1 VSSERPGRDVLAA
14 ALLLAALMTGVIVF
28 GSLYPF
34 QFRPLPDGTALPEAV
49 LQALRRRSG
58 GRGDLLANLVLYA
71 PLGFA
76 LALALQARLRPAL
89 AALLAAQACLL
100 LSAAM
105 EFGQMHVPRRSP
117 SGLDLLLN
125 AVGGGAGAL
134 LAVWVRPP
142 ATTRLPADWLR
153 PVEPFAALLL
163 GCWLAYRLYP
173 YVPSL
178 DYGEWRASLAP
189 LRHAAGLD
197 PWRVLRLAV
206 FWLAAGRLLA
216 AAWPRLGGTLPF
228 AAMLLAVLAAA
239 VPIVDRRLSPAELA
253 AAGLALA
260 AWPVLRRLP
269 RADLLLAG
277 LMLAAVLA
285 ESLSPFILAAEPRP
299 FGWVPFR
306 SVVRGN
312 LGNGLQA
319 VLLKTFLYG
328 TLLWLTIRAGLRAWA
343 AVPAVVG
350 LAFGIALVRTWIPWR
365 SADSTDPA
373 LAAIAAL
380 LMVLFARLPRRGDRM
395 PAATGRADLRG
406 NG

>member
-206 FWLAAGRLLA
+206 FWLAAGRLL
-216 AAWPRLGGTLPF
+216 
-228 AAMLLAVLAAA
+228 
-239 VPIVDRRLSPAELA
+239 
-253 AAGLALA
+253 
-260 AWPVLRRLP
+260 RRLP

>member
-1 VSSERPGRDVLAA
+1 MNSEGPGRDALAA
-14 ALLLAALMTGVIVF
+14 ALLLGVLMTGVIVF

-34 QFRPLPDGTALPEAV
+34 QFRPLPDGTTMTDAV
-49 LQALRRRSG
+49 LQALHRRPG
-58 GRGDLLANLVLYA
+58 GRGDLVANLVLYA
-71 PLGFA
+71 PLG
-76 LALALQARLRPAL
+76 LALALVLQARFRPAVAATV
-89 AALLAAQACLL
+89 AALACLL

-105 EFGQMHVPRRSP
+105 EFGQIHVPRRSP

-134 LAVWVRPP
+134 VAIWVRPP
-142 ATTRLPADWLR
+142 ASGLPGAWLR

-163 GCWLAYRLYP
+163 GCWLAYRLFP
-173 YVPSL
+173 YVPAL
-178 DYGEWRASLAP
+178 DWGEWRASLAP
-189 LRHAAGLD
+189 LRHLAGID

-206 FWLAAGRLLA
+206 FWLAAARLLA

-228 AAMLLAVLAAA
+228 AALILAVLAAA
-239 VPIVDRRLSPAELA
+239 VPIVDRRVNPAEVA

-260 AWPVLRRLP
+260 AWPVLRRL
-269 RADLLLAG
+269 RHGDLLLAG

-312 LGNGLQA
+312 LANGLQA

-328 TLLWLTIRAGLRAWA
+328 TLLWLAIRSGLRAWL

-350 LAFGIALVRTWIPWR
+350 LAFGIALFRTWIPWR
-365 SADSTDPA
+365 TADSTDPA

-380 LMVLFARLPRRGDRM
+380 LLVLFARLRR
-395 PAATGRADLRG
+395 RADLTG
-406 NG
+406 SG